1 MRLAIR
7 KSAKHRKKITA
18 IERKFPVYTV
28 ANELGADNKFSPQK
42 IGSLGLQDSIA
53 NSKRKSLK
61 DARYGE
67 IMNFLDDI
75 DEKFNLDDV

>member
-28 ANELGADNKFSPQK
+28 ANELGADNKFSP
-42 IGSLGLQDSIA
+42 
-53 NSKRKSLK
+53 
-61 DARYGE
+61 
-67 IMNFLDDI
+67 
-75 DEKFNLDDV
+75 